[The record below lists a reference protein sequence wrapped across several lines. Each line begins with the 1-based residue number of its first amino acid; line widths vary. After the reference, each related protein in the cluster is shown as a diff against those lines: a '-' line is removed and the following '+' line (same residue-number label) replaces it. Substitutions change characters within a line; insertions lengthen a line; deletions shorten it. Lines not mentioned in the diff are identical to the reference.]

1 FFLNKWEKYLLS
13 YSDVWAYCLM
23 PNHFHFLLE
32 IKDKTFFPKRINEN
46 RFLENQFKRLFS
58 SYTLSFNKV
67 YERRGSLFQKSF
79 KRVKIDS
86 ERYLKHLIHYIHHN
100 PIHHNFTEDYTD
112 WKYSSYASITGSK
125 PTKLKRKKML
135 ELFNGKESFTT
146 YHDEMKNYNKISHLL
161 IE

>member
-1 FFLNKWEKYLLS
+1 TRSKRDWSSDVCSSDLALRNFKSFVKLYYCFMRKYHDHLEPGHFYHIYNHAIGSENLFRENKNYSFFLNKWEKYLLS

-86 ERYLKHLIHYIHHN
+86 ER
-100 PIHHNFTEDYTD
+100 
-112 WKYSSYASITGSK
+112 
-125 PTKLKRKKML
+125 
-135 ELFNGKESFTT
+135 
-146 YHDEMKNYNKISHLL
+146 
-161 IE
+161 